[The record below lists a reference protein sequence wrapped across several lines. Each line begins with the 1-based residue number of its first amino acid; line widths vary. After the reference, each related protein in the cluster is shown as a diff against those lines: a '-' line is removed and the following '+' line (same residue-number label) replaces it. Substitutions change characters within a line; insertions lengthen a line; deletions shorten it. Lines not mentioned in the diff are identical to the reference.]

1 MCSIIGCCGK
11 VDEEE
16 FKRGFARTENR
27 GPDMSR
33 VMNVD
38 GGVMGF
44 HRLAIMGLDESGMQP
59 FVRGNSGVVCNG

>member
-1 MCSIIGCCGK
+1 M
-11 VDEEE
+11 DEEE

-33 VMNVD
+33 GRNVD

-44 HRLAIMGLDESGMQP
+44 RRLAIMGLDES
-59 FVRGNSGVVCNG
+59 